1 MKPLIVLLAVF
12 GVSSLATFIAGH
24 PPDYYFCGRLAM
36 GVMLIF
42 AATAHFKFTNG
53 MVLMVPGFMPYK
65 KAVVHITGYIEILA
79 AIGMLV
85 KTVRQPVAWFV
96 IVFLVLLLPAN
107 IYAAKNKVNLEKP
120 DICGAGLNYLWF
132 RVPLQIFFIAWVYFF
147 AVMH

>member
-42 AATAHFKFTNG
+42 AATAHFKFTSG
-53 MVLMVPGFMPYK
+53 MMLMVPTFIPYK

-85 KTVRQPVAWFV
+85 KNVREPVAWFV
-96 IVFLVLLLPAN
+96 IFFLVMLLPAN
-107 IYAAKNKVNLEKP
+107 IHAAKNEVNLEKP
-120 DICGAGLNYLWF
+120 DACGNGLNYLWF

-147 AVMH
+147 GVMH

>member
-1 MKPLIVLLAVF
+1 MKPLIVLLSVF

-53 MVLMVPGFMPYK
+53 MVLMVPGFIPYK

-96 IVFLVLLLPAN
+96 IVFLILLLPAN
-107 IYAAKNKVNLEKP
+107 IYAAQNKVNLEKP

-147 AVMH
+147 GVMH

>member
-53 MVLMVPGFMPYK
+53 MVLMVPNYIPYK
-65 KAVVHITGYIEILA
+65 RAVVYITGYIEMLA
-79 AIGMLV
+79 AIGLLI
-85 KTVRQPVAWFV
+85 KTVREPVAWFV
-96 IVFLVLLLPAN
+96 VFFLVLLLPAN
-107 IYAAKNKVNLEKP
+107 IHAAQNKINLEKP
-120 DICGAGLNYLWF
+120 DICGAGVNYLWF
-132 RVPLQIFFIAWVYFF
+132 RIPLQLFFIAWVYFF
-147 AVMH
+147 GVMH